1 VTVSFLTDEH
11 VPRVFVT
18 LLRSS
23 GYPTVRATDEFGEG
37 TNDRKL
43 LAYCA
48 EQGHV
53 FITHDKK
60 DFTGE
65 VGDTVDHAGII
76 IYTAPVFLR
85 DSPADA
91 VQLIKR
97 VLAFY
102 TLEELAGERVWL
114 DQWRDLLE

>member
-23 GYPTVRATDEFGEG
+23 GYSTVRATDEFGEG

-48 EQGHV
+48 DRGHV
-53 FITHDKK
+53 FVTHDKK
-60 DFTGE
+60 DFTGKI
-65 VGDTVDHAGII
+65 GDDVDHAGII
-76 IYTAPVFLR
+76 IYTDPVFLR
-85 DSPADA
+85 DAPEDA
-91 VQLIKR
+91 VQLIER
-97 VLAFY
+97 VFAFY
-102 TLEELAGERVWL
+102 TPEALAGERIWL
-114 DQWRDLLE
+114 DQWREVLD

>member
-23 GYPTVRATDEFGEG
+23 GYSTVRATDELGEG
-37 TNDRKL
+37 TNDREL
-43 LAYCA
+43 LGYCA
-48 EQGHV
+48 EADLV
-53 FITHDKK
+53 CITHDKK
-60 DFTGE
+60 DFTGTF
-65 VGDTVDHAGII
+65 GDEIDHAGII
-76 IYTAPVFLR
+76 IYTDPVFLR

-91 VQLIKR
+91 VHLIER

-102 TLEELAGERVWL
+102 TPEELAGERVWL